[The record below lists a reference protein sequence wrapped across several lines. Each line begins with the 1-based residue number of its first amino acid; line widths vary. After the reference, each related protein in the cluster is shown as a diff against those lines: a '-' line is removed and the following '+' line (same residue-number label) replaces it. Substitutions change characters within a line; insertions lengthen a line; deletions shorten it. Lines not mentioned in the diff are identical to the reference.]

1 MLKLAQLRKQSTK
14 EDIEKLSTMD
24 EIKCRIL
31 GISEEE
37 ILNG

>member
-1 MLKLAQLRKQSTK
+1 MIKLAEIRKESVK
-14 EDIEKLSTMD
+14 EEVDNLSSMD